1 MSGQRAEP
9 AALVRGGGGTMQ
21 QEGEKSRVRPRK
33 PDMALYVP
41 KARREMTA
49 QGAGPASGAWTM
61 GSRREEENRRVLQK
75 EGAKG
80 SCERQSPS
88 TGAHEPVAREGRRSE
103 GKTRKRVPLGDR
115 KRGSTPGQSQGA
127 SAEGWDQRRTR
138 HQNHLAPEEQPCVRL
153 ETNLHSEQPSAQ
165 EPRLD
170 QAPARP
176 GGSEEQVPSQPGLR
190 ELSPRCWD
198 SRTGT
203 GPCSRL
209 LVETSSPLLV
219 PPRGGEEQAQEQRLG
234 GSLAR
239 LGPSSQPRNE
249 SSDEISEQA
258 AGSTGGASECAG
270 KSIPAPSGESA
281 GSACELR
288 GEGAADPSSESAGNA
303 CELRGEGA
311 ADQSGEGAG
320 NVAELTGEGAADQS
334 GEGTGNVA
342 ELTGEGAT
350 DQSGESAGSACELT
364 GEGVTDPSGECAA
377 DPSRE
382 SAGNACKLTGE
393 GATDPSGESAGNVA
407 ELTGESAADS
417 SGESAGSMCEL
428 RGEGATDQS
437 GESAGSMCELTGE
450 SAADSSGESA
460 GSMCELRGEGATDQN
475 GEGAGNVAELT
486 GESATDQSGE
496 SAGSACELTGESAAD
511 SSGESAGSACELT
524 GEGAADQPC
533 GRAGSVSDSEG
544 RSTAVC
550 PEQGCGQEGGMP
562 ERARA
567 RAHSR
572 AHRTD
577 SGAGALP
584 ERVDKARGSVPLCG
598 EEMPCGSSP
607 SALGDTEHSP
617 AHGSREHSRS
627 PEIPGSCSA
636 GSLAEELDCPGG
648 VARPLHGLRADGE
661 PGTEREDDGGVIE
674 GGMSCWDS
682 NTEGP
687 EQSSAGARSDSSA
700 AAEGSW
706 DSLFNADG
714 DCLDQRLLEELL
726 GGEKPRS
733 SLQEPRFD
741 YSGWQPAELD
751 LSDSELPHVIEI
763 YDFPQDFGTADLLHI
778 FCSYQKKGFDIKW
791 VDDTHALGIFSSPI
805 AARDALSSRH
815 VMVKTRPL
823 AQGTRAAKAKARAC
837 ADFLQ
842 PAKERPETSAALAR
856 RLVIGALGVRS
867 NQSRAER
874 EAERKKLQEAR
885 ERKRLENKQREDIWE
900 GRD

>member
-1 MSGQRAEP
+1 MKKTHSVPSHEGRQP
-9 AALVRGGGGTMQ
+9 TSDKFCGGGTMQ

-41 KARREMTA
+41 KARREMAA

-115 KRGSTPGQSQGA
+115 KRGSAPGQSQGA

-320 NVAELTGEGAADQS
+320 NVAELTGEGAA
-334 GEGTGNVA
+334 
-342 ELTGEGAT
+342 

-598 EEMPCGSSP
+598 EEMPCGSGP